1 MKCKY
6 CNAELEDSAKFCRF
20 CGRKQDSEAAGT
32 SEKGK
37 SKAKYIIIPIAI
49 TAGVLSF
56 IMIAIVIVIIA
67 FILMN
72 GAKEEVGPVET
83 VPGFDTTDRYYNE
96 EDLFDTGDEYE
107 NEETVPETTEPETT
121 YVEEETTAAPETE
134 APVIYEDNQRVVI
147 AHGGLRIRNKPDLT
161 YGAIVGLIPN
171 GTLLTVDR
179 IEGNWA
185 YVGVDGVFGW
195 CSCDFLFEPYSYSGR
210 PICRATAN
218 YYKGVDLI
226 PENHGTDPGFYT
238 IIPDGES
245 VYVYAIEGDRAF
257 VSYNNIYGWCSTE
270 HLTMQDLP

>member
-20 CGRKQDSEAAGT
+20 CGRKQDSEAVGNQPQ
-32 SEKGK
+32 KGK

-56 IMIAIVIVIIA
+56 IMIAIVIVIISV
-67 FILMN
+67 ILMN
-72 GAKEEVGPVET
+72 GAKEDVGSVET

-107 NEETVPETTEPETT
+107 NEETVPETTYAPDTT
-121 YVEEETTAAPETE
+121 DAPETE
-134 APVIYEDNQRVVI
+134 APVIYEDDQRVVI

-185 YVGVDGVFGW
+185 YVGVDGIWGW

-210 PICRATAN
+210 PIYRATAN
-218 YYKGVDLI
+218 YYKGVDLV

>member
-1 MKCKY
+1 MLKRFVMKCKY

-72 GAKEEVGPVET
+72 GAKEDVGSVET

-107 NEETVPETTEPETT
+107 NEETVPETTYAPDTT
-121 YVEEETTAAPETE
+121 DAPETE
-134 APVIYEDNQRVVI
+134 PPVSSNENVKVAI
-147 AHGGLRIRNKPDLT
+147 AHGGLRMRNKPDLT
-161 YGAIVGLIPN
+161 YGAVVGLIPN
-171 GTLLTVDR
+171 GTLITVER
-179 IEGNWA
+179 VENNWA
-185 YVGVDGVFGW
+185 YTCVDGVFGW
-195 CSCDFLFEPYSYSGR
+195 CSCDFLFTPYEQSDD
-210 PICRATAN
+210 PIYVATVSFYN
-218 YYKGVDLI
+218 GVDLST
-226 PENHGTDPGFYT
+226 EVHGTGSDFYT
-238 IIPDGES
+238 IIPDGER
-245 VYVYAIEGDRAF
+245 VYVYKIDGTRAF
-257 VSYNNIYGWCSTE
+257 VKYNNIYGWCSTE
-270 HLTMQDLP
+270 HLTMRDVP

>member
-6 CNAELEDSAKFCRF
+6 CNAELENSAKFWRF
-20 CGRKQDSEAAGT
+20 CGRKQDSEAVGNQPQ
-32 SEKGK
+32 KGK

-49 TAGVLSF
+49 TAGLLSLLMVAGIIGLIVFFVLGGNS
-56 IMIAIVIVIIA
+56 VEDVRY
-67 FILMN
+67 
-72 GAKEEVGPVET
+72 EEPNLEL
-83 VPGFDTTDRYYNE
+83 DTTENDYYG
-96 EDLFDTGDEYE
+96 DSFYDTDYSTEYE
-107 NEETVPETTEPETT
+107 ETEPETT

-210 PICRATAN
+210 PIYRATAN